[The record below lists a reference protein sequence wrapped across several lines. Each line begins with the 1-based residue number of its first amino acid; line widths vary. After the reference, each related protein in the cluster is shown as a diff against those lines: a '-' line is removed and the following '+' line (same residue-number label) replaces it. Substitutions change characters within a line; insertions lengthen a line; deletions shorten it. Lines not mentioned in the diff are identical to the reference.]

1 MADCYDVDVE
11 RSDEPSASTS
21 SLPFGIGGYGKSH
34 GAPNPVAMF
43 YPQLSGYEI
52 HPLLLTQRRRAA
64 QDKLQIDDTS
74 DAESSALS
82 LVTSPMHKELL
93 RQSFKQKQKTTKRK
107 AVDND
112 QGDISTVPTPE
123 NFPEIITGDTDTS
136 DYAAKPRKSFYCR
149 ACGKA
154 FKFQTSLLR
163 HNNKVHISKYQCPT
177 CSRVFSRQAYLDVH
191 TSKQGSSCY
200 IGSGFA
206 NPTIISSPKSDSN
219 SNMSKNASEF
229 SSNVKFEKNVSQS
242 E

>member
-11 RSDEPSASTS
+11 RSEEPSTSTS
-21 SLPFGIGGYGKSH
+21 SLPFGISGYGKSH
-34 GAPNPVAMF
+34 GPPNPVAMF

-52 HPLLLTQRRRAA
+52 HPLLLSQRRRAA
-64 QDKLQIDDTS
+64 QEKLQSDDTS
-74 DAESSALS
+74 DPECSALS
-82 LVTSPMHKELL
+82 LVTTPMHKELL
-93 RQSFKQKQKTTKRK
+93 QQGFKQKQKIPKKR
-107 AVDND
+107 VMSNE
-112 QGDISTVPTPE
+112 QGELSTGSTDI
-123 NFPEIITGDTDTS
+123 FPEIMTGETDTS
-136 DYAAKPRKSFYCR
+136 DYSAKPRKSFYCR

-206 NPTIISSPKSDSN
+206 STTIVHSPKSDSS

-229 SSNVKFEKNVSQS
+229 NLSISNIKSEKDVS